1 MADTD
6 LLKLEEAQNSAL
18 EEFYSAMEAFEEAQ
32 KEREEI
38 ENATP
43 KSLIAILL
51 ESKEHWDKVDAALV
65 FLYYKFQ
72 YYGDLWVNFI
82 GWISILILLVFG
94 KKYWNQKMF
103 LTDSFNRASYPI
115 YLLHQSILVAL
126 AYVITQIC
134 DVFFIQIVFI
144 CVGSFLLTVFSVQMS

>member
-18 EEFYSAMEAFEEAQ
+18 EEFYSAMEALEEAQ

-51 ESKEHWDKVDAALV
+51 ESKEHWDKVDAA
-65 FLYYKFQ
+65 KEREE
-72 YYGDLWVNFI
+72 
-82 GWISILILLVFG
+82 
-94 KKYWNQKMF
+94 KAME
-103 LTDSFNRASYPI
+103 
-115 YLLHQSILVAL
+115 
-126 AYVITQIC
+126 AYVAAAQKAQDAIRSEERR
-134 DVFFIQIVFI
+134 
-144 CVGSFLLTVFSVQMS
+144 VGKEC